1 MTHIIPGEILRGVK
15 NISRR
20 EEQMIKAVT
29 DGLESDHNYV
39 P

>member
-1 MTHIIPGEILRGVK
+1 MTQIIPGEILRGVK

-20 EEQMIKAVT
+20 EEQMT
-29 DGLESDHNYV
+29 DGLEPDHNYV